1 MWFKNARIYLTSVT
15 DGDLEAALSQ
25 FPFHPC
31 QSLDPVRA
39 GFVPSVGSEY
49 AHRDTYGATL
59 VCFKKQ
65 EKLIPSGAVTEAL
78 NEKIAQIQDA
88 EQRTVGRKEKQSLKD
103 ELIFS
108 FLPKALTKSKLTY
121 AYFSGNYLVVDSA
134 NAKGAEDV
142 CSKLREAL
150 GSMPCVPVKTVKS
163 VGAVLTALVAGQ
175 YAGYPGFKLGHEVE
189 FQAPKDGRVVRC
201 KNVEIENPEIQ
212 SHIAAGMVVTKLQLV
227 YKDRIIFTI
236 CDDLSIRAMK
246 FHDVIQECSQG
257 SSVVE
262 QQANDFAVMRMAMD
276 PMMLDLFQLFGGVD
290 NSVNN
295 G

>member
-1 MWFKNARIYLTSVT
+1 MWFKNARIYLTNVPN
-15 DGDLEAALSQ
+15 GDLETALSQ
-25 FPFHPC
+25 LPFHPC

-49 AHRDTYGATL
+49 AHRDTPLSAL

-65 EKLIPSGAVTEAL
+65 EKLIPSGAVAEAL
-78 NEKIAQIQDA
+78 NEKIAQIQGA
-88 EQRTVGRKEKQSLKD
+88 EKRTVGRKEKQSLKD

-150 GSMPCVPVKTVKS
+150 GSMPCVPVKTAKS

-175 YAGYPGFKLGHEVE
+175 YAGYQNFKLGHEVE

-201 KNVEIENPEIQ
+201 KNVEIENSEIQ
-212 SHIAAGMVVTKLQLV
+212 NHIAAGMVVTKLQLV
-227 YKDRIIFTI
+227 YRDRIVFTI
-236 CDDLSIRAMK
+236 CDDLSIRAITFRDFVTAM
-246 FHDVIQECSQG
+246 SQA
-257 SSVVE
+257 SDAVE
-262 QQANDFAVMRMAMD
+262 QQANDFGIMRWE
-276 PMMLDLFQLFGGVD
+276 LDDLLVQLFGLFGGVD
-290 NSVNN
+290 NTVNN
-295 G
+295 S